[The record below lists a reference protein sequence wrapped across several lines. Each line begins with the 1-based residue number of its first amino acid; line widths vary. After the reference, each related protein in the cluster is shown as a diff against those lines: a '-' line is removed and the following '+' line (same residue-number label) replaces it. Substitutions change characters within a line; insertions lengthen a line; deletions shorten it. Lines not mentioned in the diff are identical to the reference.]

1 MRETL
6 LQWVAAHGYL
16 GLFSLLV
23 LGIVGLPVPDEWLL
37 TLCGYFVFRQTFR
50 FVPTVT
56 AAFLGS
62 SVGITI
68 SYALGRSLGTFL
80 LLKYG
85 RFFRITHHEIDRVH
99 AWFQRIGRWTLT
111 IGYFIP
117 GVRHLTAYVAGATEL
132 EIPTFLIFAY
142 SGALIWSVT
151 FISLGYYLGEQ
162 WERISQMADRT
173 GFALT
178 AGVVFLIAGYVLI
191 TLKRRAQG
199 PDKRQ

>member
-1 MRETL
+1 MRDTL
-6 LQWVAAHGYL
+6 FQWVTAHGYV

-68 SYALGRSLGTFL
+68 SYVLGRSLGTFL

-85 RFFRITHHEIDRVH
+85 RFLRITQHEIDMVH
-99 AWFQRIGRWTLT
+99 SWFQRIGRWTLT

-142 SGALIWSVT
+142 SGAMIWSVT

-162 WERISQMADRT
+162 WERISQMADST
-173 GFALT
+173 GFAVT
-178 AGVVFLIAGYVLI
+178 IGVVLLIAGYVLI